1 MSLLLNSLIVSEP
14 TSKFYNQKINI
25 LIGSDGIIKKIS
37 KRKINN
43 KTRRVIDCQSKKV
56 SVGWIDFNSN
66 FCDPGNEYKED
77 LNSGINLASK
87 SGFVDILL
95 SSDTNPVI
103 QTKNDII
110 YIKNKSLNRLTSIH
124 PTAAITKNSTGIEM
138 NDIID
143 L

>member
-43 KTRRVIDCQSKKV
+43 KSRRVIDCKSKKV

-87 SGFVDILL
+87 SGFRAFFENATENGFYHACARDFICAF
-95 SSDTNPVI
+95 T
-103 QTKNDII
+103 
-110 YIKNKSLNRLTSIH
+110 
-124 PTAAITKNSTGIEM
+124 
-138 NDIID
+138 
-143 L
+143 

>member
-37 KRKINN
+37 KRKITN

-56 SVGWIDFNSN
+56 SVGWIDFHSN

-110 YIKNKSLNRLTSIH
+110 YIKNLMKKFSI
-124 PTAAITKNSTGIEM
+124 
-138 NDIID
+138 